1 MNWLNK
7 FVKNLESRFDGWA
20 SRDKPYPWSAE
31 KIVMLFVLSKGLSYV
46 LLLGGLFF
54 VGVAITAPIPHET
67 LQNISLTMSNK
78 LIMPME
84 NIMLSGQHV
93 GEKLGSY
100 RTMIALFSSTTL
112 TYIPYL
118 ILLLLIYNPINYYT
132 HKLYWYYRRDRF
144 NKKVEIYK

>member
-7 FVKNLESRFDGWA
+7 FVKSLEFRFDGWA
-20 SRDKPYPWSAE
+20 SRDKPYPWSPERVAL
-31 KIVMLFVLSKGLSYV
+31 ILVLSKGLTWG
-46 LLLGGLFF
+46 LLFGGLFF
-54 VGVAITAPIPHET
+54 VGVAVTAPIPHET
-67 LQNISLTMSNK
+67 LQNISLTMANK

-84 NIMLSGQHV
+84 NMMLSGQRV
-93 GEKLGSY
+93 GEQLGSY
-100 RTMIALFSSTTL
+100 RTIIAVFSSTTL
-112 TYIPYL
+112 AYAPYL